1 MNLRFVEA
9 FYWVASLK
17 SVSRAAEKL
26 FLTQS
31 AMSSRIATLEEELGI
46 LLLDRRDKQ
55 FKLTVAGAR
64 FLVYAEKLLA
74 LQREVKAE
82 MGSGAPM
89 AVSMRIGAIESVL
102 HSWLIPWLEK
112 LRTDHPG
119 LELELTVETT
129 PILMDQI
136 QRGTLDLVF
145 AALPASSDGVRNHA
159 LKPMDMA
166 FVGNPLLHKKRNYR
180 LGELAEM
187 ELLTFQKGSQPHVTL
202 LDLFKQNRLEPKKV
216 HAISSI
222 SAMVQLVQGGFGV
235 ALLPRAAVQ
244 RLTGFAS
251 LKLLTC
257 DQKLKALPIHASYR
271 TDPTSSSVETVVKSA
286 LEFAGGALDVSRNV
300 SVHSLKSPA
309 RVSAKSTTASTKTV
323 RSKPFKI
330 NKKGASG

>member
-17 SVSRAAEKL
+17 SISRAAEKL
-26 FLTQS
+26 YLTQS

-64 FLVYAEKLLA
+64 FLVYAQKLLE

-82 MGSGAPM
+82 MGSGQAM
-89 AVSMRIGAIESVL
+89 AMSMRIGAIESVL

-112 LRTDHPG
+112 LRADYPG

-129 PILMDQI
+129 PILIDQI

-145 AALPASSDGVRNHA
+145 AVLPASAEGVRSQA
-159 LKPMDMA
+159 LPSMDMA
-166 FVGNPLLHKKRNYR
+166 FVGHPDLHKKRIYK
-180 LGELAEM
+180 LDELAGM

-202 LDLFKQNRLEPKKV
+202 LDLFRQRRMEPKKV

-235 ALLPRAAVQ
+235 ALLPRAAVE
-244 RLTGFAS
+244 RLTGFAR

-257 DQKLKALPIHASYR
+257 DAKLQSLPINASYR
-271 TDPTSSSVETVVKSA
+271 TDPSSRTVETVVQSA
-286 LEFAGGALDVSRNV
+286 IAFAGGRNNAPKRR
-300 SVHSLKSPA
+300 LKVNP
-309 RVSAKSTTASTKTV
+309 
-323 RSKPFKI
+323 
-330 NKKGASG
+330 

>member
-17 SVSRAAEKL
+17 SISRAADKL
-26 FLTQS
+26 YLTQS

-64 FLVYAEKLLA
+64 FFVYAQKLLE
-74 LQREVKAE
+74 LQREVKQE

-112 LRTDHPG
+112 LRVDHPG

-129 PILMDQI
+129 PILMDQV

-145 AALPASSDGVRNHA
+145 AALPASADGVRNQA
-159 LKPMDMA
+159 LPPMDMA
-166 FVGNPLLHKKRNYR
+166 FVGNPALHKKRNYR
-180 LGELAEM
+180 LDELAEM

-202 LDLFKQNRLEPKKV
+202 LDLFKQNRMEPKKV

-257 DQKLKALPIHASYR
+257 DKKLKALPIHASYR
-271 TDPTSSSVETVVKSA
+271 TDPTSSIVETVVRSA
-286 LEFAGGALDVSRNV
+286 VEFAGEGGGG
-300 SVHSLKSPA
+300 
-309 RVSAKSTTASTKTV
+309 TKTA
-323 RSKPFKI
+323 RNPAAKAIKTA
-330 NKKGASG
+330 KKGASG

>member
-17 SVSRAAEKL
+17 SISRAAEKL
-26 FLTQS
+26 YLTQS

-64 FLVYAEKLLA
+64 FLVYAQKLLE

-82 MGSGAPM
+82 MGSGQAM
-89 AVSMRIGAIESVL
+89 AMSMRIGAIESVL

-112 LRTDHPG
+112 LRADYPA

-129 PILMDQI
+129 PILIDQI

-145 AALPASSDGVRNHA
+145 AVLPASGEGVRTQA
-159 LKPMDMA
+159 LPPMDMA
-166 FVGNPLLHKKRNYR
+166 FVGHPDLHKKRNYR
-180 LGELAEM
+180 LDQLAGM

-202 LDLFKQNRLEPKKV
+202 LDLFRQHRMEPKKV

-235 ALLPRAAVQ
+235 AMLPRAAVE
-244 RLTGFAS
+244 RLTGFTR

-257 DQKLKALPIHASYR
+257 DARLQSLPINASYR
-271 TDPTSSSVETVVKSA
+271 TDPSSRTVETVVQSA
-286 LEFAGGALDVSRNV
+286 IAFAGGRNNE
-300 SVHSLKSPA
+300 P
-309 RVSAKSTTASTKTV
+309 
-323 RSKPFKI
+323 
-330 NKKGASG
+330 KKRPKVNP